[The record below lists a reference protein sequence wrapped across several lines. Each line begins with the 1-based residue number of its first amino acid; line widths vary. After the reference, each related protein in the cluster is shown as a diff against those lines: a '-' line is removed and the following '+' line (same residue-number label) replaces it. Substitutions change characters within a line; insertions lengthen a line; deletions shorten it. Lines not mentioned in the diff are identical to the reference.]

1 MAVLKDVVLVGA
13 GHAHVGVLR
22 SFGLSPT
29 PGVRLTLI
37 TRQVHTPYSGML
49 PGLIAGIYDYEGA
62 HIDTRPLARFADA
75 RLYIAEATG
84 FDLDKKHV
92 ICRERPPVPYDVLSI
107 DIGAT
112 PSARD
117 IPGVADHAI
126 PVKPIDGFL
135 ARFEGARDRII
146 AAGGRS
152 HIGVVGAGAGG
163 VELIL
168 SMHRRLVREVAAAG
182 FDPSQLRFTLFSA
195 TEEIL
200 PTFPS
205 AMRQRFVRLLHE
217 RGISVLGG
225 SKVMEV
231 EAGAVRIEH
240 SGQIPLDEVFWT
252 TAAEPAQWLARTG
265 LALDEQGF
273 IRVASSL
280 QSISHAEVFAAGDVA
295 MIEGY
300 RLPRSGVYAV
310 REARPLARN
319 LRRVIAGQPLIRYK
333 PQRDAM
339 YLLSTGERYAIGTRN
354 GITFGGAWVWKLKDW
369 IDRRFMAKFKQ
380 LPERKST
387 QPWHKS

>member
-1 MAVLKDVVLVGA
+1 MAVLKNVALVGA

-49 PGLIAGIYDYEGA
+49 PGLIAGIYDYEAA

-75 RLYIAEATG
+75 RLCIAEATG
-84 FDLDKKHV
+84 LDLDKKHV

-107 DIGAT
+107 DIGAR

-135 ARFEGARDRII
+135 ARFEGARDRIL

-152 HIGVVGAGAGG
+152 NVGVVGAGAGG

-168 SMHRRLVREVAAAG
+168 SMHRRLTRELATAG

-200 PTFPS
+200 PTFPK
-205 AMRQRFVRLLHE
+205 AMRQRFVRLLQE
-217 RGISVLGG
+217 RGISVLAG

-231 EAGAVRIEH
+231 EAGAVRVEH
-240 SGQIPLDEVFWT
+240 RGHIPLDEVFWT
-252 TAAEPAQWLARTG
+252 TAAEPARWLARTG
-265 LALDEQGF
+265 LALNEQGF
-273 IRVASSL
+273 IRVEPTL

-319 LRRVIAGQPLIRYK
+319 LRRVIAGQPLIRYR